1 MKRQLR
7 TIINEKPF
15 VALIGDVHAGRKFK
29 TNVPLNRIG
38 EREESL
44 LNDLWNALQCYPHL
58 ETHLVIMG
66 DLFDKFQVDNN
77 TLLAVNAC
85 LQNAVSDKIHLHILR
100 GNHDIS
106 RDLTL
111 SSSFDVLKNLCD
123 SNKNIHFYDA
133 DTPCSILQLPHL
145 RIMALPYSTTTSA
158 TEMAEALP
166 TNDPSEKAFYVLAHW
181 DLTAHGEDTHNLIP
195 AEVLARKGVT
205 KVYTGHI
212 HKPQTVTL
220 FGLPVQAVGSL
231 QPYAHGEELKGET
244 LYQTLHKNEVEELL
258 AENENHF
265 EDVNLRV
272 LVASGE
278 AWVEAVPNCLSFQ
291 VKMLAADADDLAD
304 LEVGYEEFSTANI
317 LNKNLVG
324 VSENLVGFIHERI
337 EHYKSLEN

>member
-1 MKRQLR
+1 MSKV
-7 TIINEKPF
+7 ISVNGYSFK
-15 VALIGDVHAGRKFK
+15 LIGDPHIGRVFK
-29 TNVPLNRIG
+29 TGVPLHRLG
-38 EREESL
+38 EREKMVQDQLALEL
-44 LNDLWNALQCYPHL
+44 LSNDDTPII
-58 ETHLVIMG
+58 IMG
-66 DLFDKFQVDNN
+66 DLFDKYSIPDSLVLWLSEVLNEA
-77 TLLAVNAC
+77 T
-85 LQNAVSDKIHLHILR
+85 SWKKIYNLR
-100 GNHDIS
+100 GNHCVSKDINKKG
-106 RDLTL
+106 
-111 SSSFDVLKNLCD
+111 SFDVLERLCPD
-123 SNKNIHFYDA
+123 VTFVNTSHLISLPQHAGSLILFGYDA
-133 DTPCSILQLPHL
+133 FK
-145 RIMALPYSTTTSA
+145 SA
-158 TEMAEALP
+158 KELAEEIPDNLNYLA
-166 TNDPSEKAFYVLAHW
+166 AFGHY

-231 QPYAHGEELKGET
+231 QPYAHGEELEGET
-244 LYQTLHKNEVEELL
+244 LYQTLGKEEVEELL

>member
-29 TNVPLNRIG
+29 TNVPLNRVG
-38 EREESL
+38 DREASL
-44 LNDLWNALQCYPHL
+44 YHDLGNALQCYPHH

-77 TLLAVNAC
+77 TLLRVFNILDSAATDEVF
-85 LQNAVSDKIHLHILR
+85 VHILN
-100 GNHDIS
+100 GNHDLS

-111 SSSFDVLKNLCD
+111 VSSFDVLKNLCMA
-123 SNKNIHFYDA
+123 NNHIFFYDQDRA
-133 DTPCSILQLPHL
+133 ESILVDKDLV
-145 RIMALPYSTTTSA
+145 ITALPYSATVSA
-158 TEMAEALP
+158 TEMAETVRVIENRP
-166 TNDPSEKAFYVLAHW
+166 HYVLGHW

-231 QPYAHGEELKGET
+231 QPYAHGEELEGET
-244 LYQTLHKNEVEELL
+244 LYQTLLKDEVEELL

>member
-7 TIINEKPF
+7 TVINENPF

-38 EREESL
+38 EREENL

-77 TLLAVNAC
+77 TLLRVFNLLDSATIGE
-85 LQNAVSDKIHLHILR
+85 IHLHILK
-100 GNHDIS
+100 GNHDGS

-111 SSSFDVLKNLCD
+111 ISSFEVLKNLC
-123 SNKNIHFYDA
+123 SGNSNIHFYDV
-133 DTPCSILQLPHL
+133 DSPCTVLQLPHL
-145 RIMALPYSTTTSA
+145 QIMALPYSATTSA
-158 TEMAEALP
+158 TEMAEMLP
-166 TNDPSEKAFYVLAHW
+166 QGNPDAAYYVLGHW
-181 DLTAHGEDTHNLIP
+181 DLTSHGEDTHNLIP

-205 KVYTGHI
+205 KAYTGHI
-212 HKPQTVTL
+212 HKPQQVTL
-220 FGLPVQAVGSL
+220 HGVPITAVGSL
-231 QPYAHGEELKGET
+231 QPYAHGEELGGET
-244 LYQTLHKNEVEELL
+244 LYQTLGKEEVEELL

-265 EDVNLRV
+265 EDVNIRV
-272 LVASGE
+272 LVDSGDT
-278 AWVEAVPNCLSFQ
+278 WTVAVPNCLSFQ
-291 VKMLAADADDLAD
+291 VKMLAADDDDLSD
-304 LEVGYEEFSTANI
+304 LEVGYEEFSTVNI

-324 VSENLVGFIHERI
+324 VSDNLVGFIHQRI

>member
-1 MKRQLR
+1 MSKV
-7 TIINEKPF
+7 ISVNGYSFK
-15 VALIGDVHAGRKFK
+15 LIGDPHIGRVFK
-29 TNVPLNRIG
+29 TGVPLHRLG
-38 EREESL
+38 EREKMVQDQLALEL
-44 LNDLWNALQCYPHL
+44 LSNDDTPII
-58 ETHLVIMG
+58 IMG
-66 DLFDKFQVDNN
+66 DLFDKYSIPESLVLWLSEVLNEA
-77 TLLAVNAC
+77 T
-85 LQNAVSDKIHLHILR
+85 SWKKIYNLR
-100 GNHDIS
+100 GNHCVSKDVNKKG
-106 RDLTL
+106 
-111 SSSFDVLKNLCD
+111 SFDVLERLCP
-123 SNKNIHFYDA
+123 SVVFVNTSHLISLPQHAGSLILFGYDA
-133 DTPCSILQLPHL
+133 FK
-145 RIMALPYSTTTSA
+145 SA
-158 TEMAEALP
+158 KELAEEIPDNLNYLA
-166 TNDPSEKAFYVLAHW
+166 AFAHW

-231 QPYAHGEELKGET
+231 QPYAHGEELEGET

>member
-29 TNVPLNRIG
+29 TNAPLNRVG

-44 LNDLWNALQCYPHL
+44 LNDLWNALQCYPHH

-77 TLLAVNAC
+77 TLLRVFNILDSATTGEVF
-85 LQNAVSDKIHLHILR
+85 IHILK
-100 GNHDIS
+100 GNHDGS

-111 SSSFDVLKNLCD
+111 VSSFDVLKNLCMA
-123 SNKNIHFYDA
+123 NNHIFFYDA
-133 DTPCSILQLPHL
+133 DVPCSVLQLPHL
-145 RIMALPYSTTTSA
+145 RIMALPYSATTSA

-166 TNDPSEKAFYVLAHW
+166 TNDPSEKAFYILGHW
-181 DLTAHGEDTHNLIP
+181 GLTAHGEDTHNLIP

-205 KVYTGHI
+205 KAYTGHI

-231 QPYAHGEELKGET
+231 QPYAHGEELEGET
-244 LYQTLHKNEVEELL
+244 LYQTHGKEEVEELL

-291 VKMLAADADDLAD
+291 VKMLAADTDDLSD
-304 LEVGYEEFSTANI
+304 LEVGYEEFSTTNI
-317 LNKNLVG
+317 LNKNLAG
-324 VSENLVGFIHERI
+324 VSENLTAHIHQRI